1 MVKFEKVIPSHLC
14 GGGLG
19 RGGKCQ
25 PETLTR
31 ISKFTLFIKK
41 FNPLTVREAKNNVI
55 ASESEA
61 IQTMVINNNK
71 TKKEGQMNRNKNHD
85 ITKKDIGQI
94 MNGLKQSDVVIH
106 ITRII
111 NNCPS

>member
-1 MVKFEKVIPSHLC
+1 MELNNHC
-14 GGGLG
+14 H
-19 RGGKCQ
+19 

-41 FNPLTVREAKNNVI
+41 FNPQLPHTDSHTSPQLSGSLCITVREGKNNVI

-71 TKKEGQMNRNKNHD
+71 TNKEG
-85 ITKKDIGQI
+85 
-94 MNGLKQSDVVIH
+94 
-106 ITRII
+106 
-111 NNCPS
+111 